1 MSSILGSKT
10 VMVVVLTVLLA
21 GDMFRHAL
29 TVPVWVAIAVAAGLW
44 GIAVL
49 ITHRV
54 TWRQFPLPL
63 LVVLAWWAIT
73 PAWSTYPATSAL
85 MLIPGSLLVVLGAAV
100 VIAAPLD
107 EFIRRS
113 ALSLRIV
120 LTGSIVFE
128 IAVALYG
135 RPVYP
140 VGFIADASTPIE
152 LAWSRAL
159 FFSPGE
165 RIQGLVGNA
174 NTLGMLALVM
184 LIIAAWRM
192 YASRNW
198 RTISALDA
206 LIGAFV
212 ILRTMSATVTV
223 AILGI
228 AVVLV
233 LASLA
238 RRTGI
243 AWRIAF
249 GVAVA
254 GIVGAVATALAQW
267 TTVVGLLGKSPDLTH
282 RLDIWA
288 AVSERI
294 ATRPVLGHGFVG
306 WWPSWDPWFQIH
318 AVDGLPM
325 SQAHNVW
332 LDITMQTG
340 LIGVVLFAI
349 ALGGILWMLWRAF
362 LESPR
367 SVAAVPFLV
376 LVALTV
382 QSLAESR
389 MLHEWGFASVVAF
402 AIVAERLRAGFIAL
416 R

>member
-1 MSSILGSKT
+1 MRSILGSKT

-29 TVPVWVAIAVAAGLW
+29 TVPAWVVIAVASGLW
-44 GIAVL
+44 GLAVI

-63 LVVLAWWAIT
+63 LAVLAWWAIT
-73 PAWSTYPATSAL
+73 PAWSSYPATSAL

-113 ALSLRIV
+113 AVSLRLILV
-120 LTGSIVFE
+120 GSLAFE
-128 IAVALYG
+128 IAVAMYG

-140 VGFIADASTPIE
+140 VGFVATASTPIE
-152 LAWSRAL
+152 MAWSRAL
-159 FFSPGE
+159 FFSPGD

-184 LIIAAWRM
+184 LIIAGWRM

-198 RTISALDA
+198 RTFSTVDVLV
-206 LIGAFV
+206 GAFV
-212 ILRTMSATVTV
+212 IVRTMSATVTV
-223 AILGI
+223 AILGVG
-228 AVVLV
+228 VVLV
-233 LASLA
+233 LAAMA
-238 RRTGI
+238 RRTGLG
-243 AWRIAF
+243 WRLAF
-249 GVAVA
+249 G
-254 GIVGAVATALAQW
+254 GAVAAIVAGVVFALTQW
-267 TTVVGLLGKSPDLTH
+267 TQVVTVLGKSPDLTH
-282 RLDIWA
+282 RWDIWT

-294 ATRPVLGHGFVG
+294 ATRPVYGHGFVG

-325 SQAHNVW
+325 SQAHNLW

-349 ALGGILWMLWRAF
+349 ALAGIVWMLWRAF

-376 LVALTV
+376 LIALTV
-382 QSLAESR
+382 QSLTESR
-389 MLHEWGFASVVAF
+389 MLHEWGLASVVAF
-402 AIVAERLRAGFIAL
+402 AIVAERLRAGFIAV